1 MKAYKILIF
10 IFSVIIALGMLCS
23 FFPRGGVRIGPVSL
37 EFPSLEDI
45 LIGEAE
51 DNTESPEELL
61 ARRQEAMKEAQKNN
75 FLAYFENDPA
85 KFHMPQGD
93 LTYFDEFFEALDGAV
108 DEHIR
113 IVHYGDSQ
121 IEEDRVSGVIRD
133 SLQTRFGG
141 GGPGLVPVLKKY
153 YTLNISES
161 CSTTPSR
168 YMVYGPAEM
177 RAGNGRYGVMG
188 QKTHFDSTSTVSFLP
203 VKSNLGPDRYF
214 NRLTLLTSGGKV
226 YVNCKGQKQQ
236 LEASQDVRHARF
248 ELPDSTT
255 RVSVS
260 FSGSHDVYGIMLDND
275 KGVSLDN
282 IPMRGCSGT
291 IFTSISSAQLSD
303 FYVNENVRL
312 IILQYGGNTMPYM
325 KTDKSISQYR
335 VSIEKQIN
343 HIRSQAP
350 DAKILF
356 IGPSDMS
363 TNIQGKM
370 QTYPHLPTMVDSLR
384 TAANNA
390 GAAYWDM
397 YAAMGGSGSMAKWV
411 KEVPALAGS
420 DYVHFTPLGAEKMGG
435 MLYESLMLYYEYYK
449 LRKK

>member
-1 MKAYKILIF
+1 M
-10 IFSVIIALGMLCS
+10 
-23 FFPRGGVRIGPVSL
+23 
-37 EFPSLEDI
+37 
-45 LIGEAE
+45 E
-51 DNTESPEELL
+51 DNNTPAPQMQLT
-61 ARRQEAMKEAQKNN
+61 AQKAQ
-75 FLAYFENDPA
+75 L
-85 KFHMPQGD
+85 H
-93 LTYFDEFFEALDGAV
+93 LDGARELLSAGMAGVVQVRFTCSEDWDGLSRIAVFSNGMV
-108 DEHIR
+108 DLAKYVDFDPKE
-113 IVHYGDSQ
+113 V
-121 IEEDRVSGVIRD
+121 GV
-133 SLQTRFGG
+133 
-141 GGPGLVPVLKKY
+141 KEK
-153 YTLNISES
+153 
-161 CSTTPSR
+161 
-168 YMVYGPAEM
+168 
-177 RAGNGRYGVMG
+177 
-188 QKTHFDSTSTVSFLP
+188 
-203 VKSNLGPDRYF
+203 
-214 NRLTLLTSGGKV
+214 
-226 YVNCKGQKQQ
+226 
-236 LEASQDVRHARF
+236 
-248 ELPDSTT
+248 
-255 RVSVS
+255 
-260 FSGSHDVYGIMLDND
+260 
-275 KGVSLDN
+275 
-282 IPMRGCSGT
+282 
-291 IFTSISSAQLSD
+291 
-303 FYVNENVRL
+303 VRL

-420 DYVHFTPLGAEKMGG
+420 DYIHFTPLGAEKMGG